1 MTYAELK
8 TEIASYLNRTD
19 LTDTQLNGFIA
30 KAEGEL
36 NRKLKHKDQIKRSQA
51 TLDAQYT
58 QLPGD
63 FVGIINV
70 DLQGVNPPVA
80 LFQQSL
86 ESLDLFRSSIGDASG
101 QPKYFAVDGD
111 TIEVAPTP
119 DSVIKIQLT
128 YYAEIPSLS
137 STNTENFLSRSNPD
151 AYLYGSLKHASI
163 FLMEDERVPLFST
176 LFEKTLEELRVQQQN
191 ASFGKGSLLKRR
203 RTYGNNN
210 RPTYYYSK
218 N

>member
-70 DLQGVNPPVA
+70 FYNL
-80 LFQQSL
+80 
-86 ESLDLFRSSIGDASG
+86 
-101 QPKYFAVDGD
+101 
-111 TIEVAPTP
+111 
-119 DSVIKIQLT
+119 
-128 YYAEIPSLS
+128 
-137 STNTENFLSRSNPD
+137 
-151 AYLYGSLKHASI
+151 
-163 FLMEDERVPLFST
+163 
-176 LFEKTLEELRVQQQN
+176 
-191 ASFGKGSLLKRR
+191 
-203 RTYGNNN
+203 
-210 RPTYYYSK
+210 
-218 N
+218 